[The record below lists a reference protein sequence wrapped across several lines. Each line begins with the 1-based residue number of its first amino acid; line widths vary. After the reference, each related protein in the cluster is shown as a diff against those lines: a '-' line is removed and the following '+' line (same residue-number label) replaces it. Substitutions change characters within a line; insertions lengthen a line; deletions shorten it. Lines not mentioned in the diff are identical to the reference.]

1 MIKHLENT
9 ADFES
14 LTKNRCLVDFY
25 ADWCGPC
32 KMMGV
37 VLEEIA
43 KDQDIEILKINTDRH
58 PELAAKFGVMSIPTI
73 ILMENSKEVKKNI
86 GFMTKENLIEFLK

>member
-37 VLEEIA
+37 VLEDIA

-58 PELAAKFGVMSIPTI
+58 PELATKFGVMSIPTI

-86 GFMTKENLIEFLK
+86 GFMTKESLLEFLK